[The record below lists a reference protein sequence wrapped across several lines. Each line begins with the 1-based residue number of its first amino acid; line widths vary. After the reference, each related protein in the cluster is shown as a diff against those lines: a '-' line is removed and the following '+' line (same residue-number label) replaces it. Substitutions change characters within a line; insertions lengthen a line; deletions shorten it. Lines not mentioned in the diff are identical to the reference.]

1 MIHPHHLGSVCQK
14 TVNNKPPIAKKN
26 VAQKINKKT
35 LGQLASSA
43 ISAQQRL
50 ISSLSPPGAQPL
62 LHLFLKIIFI
72 LISDELLFAT

>member
-1 MIHPHHLGSVCQK
+1 MSPK
-14 TVNNKPPIAKKN
+14 NK
-26 VAQKINKKT
+26 QKT

-50 ISSLSPPGAQPL
+50 ISSLFPPGAQPL